1 MTKLEISREL
11 ADRTGLSLTDAT
23 LSTDAFFDI
32 FKDAFANGR
41 DVFVRGFGTF
51 KVIERKQK
59 VARDINKG
67 TQVIIP
73 ARNVVKFIPS
83 YQLTVKQ

>member
-11 ADRTGLSLTDAT
+11 ADRTGLPLADAIC
-23 LSTDAFFDI
+23 STDAFFDI

-59 VARDINKG
+59 VARDILKG
-67 TQVIIP
+67 KQIIIP
-73 ARNVVKFIPS
+73 ARKAVKFIPS
-83 YQLTVKQ
+83 NQLIVKQ

>member
-23 LSTDAFFDI
+23 RSTDAFFDI
-32 FKDAFANGR
+32 FKDAFANGH